1 MSESRGFEKI
11 MRENKRLFPIG
22 VLSKLT
28 GVHIR
33 CLRYYEQLG
42 ILHPAYVDEKTGYRY
57 YTYRQMRV
65 VEAIQYCVELDIPL
79 KKFSEF
85 ISQENR
91 LIDYDGLAAYG
102 RIVTEKKIQA
112 IRQRQKLLEA
122 MTNGMMHAEKCAE
135 NGRMTEHFSQEH
147 YYCMPYQGT
156 QSDIEFQS
164 AMVRLINELEA
175 NGFRASYDN
184 GIMMRAI
191 NAKKEHFCFVNIQST
206 DKDITQYPQIIT
218 IPEGDYICMTTTHSG
233 CAEQIFEQELA
244 SNQSVFITETELFT
258 GRFPYDKPTY
268 ELRCYLGEKL

>member
-1 MSESRGFEKI
+1 
-11 MRENKRLFPIG
+11 L
-22 VLSKLT
+22 
-28 GVHIR
+28 
-33 CLRYYEQLG
+33 
-42 ILHPAYVDEKTGYRY
+42 
-57 YTYRQMRV
+57 
-65 VEAIQYCVELDIPL
+65 
-79 KKFSEF
+79 
-85 ISQENR
+85 QENR

-102 RIVTEKKIQA
+102 RIVTEKNIQA

-184 GIMMRAI
+184 GIIMRAI
-191 NAKKEHFCFVNIQST
+191 NGRKEHFCFINIRST
-206 DKDITQYPQIIT
+206 DKDIKQYPQIIT
-218 IPEGDYICMTTTHSG
+218 VPEGDYVCVTTKESG
-233 CAEQIFEQELA
+233 CAEAVFEQELA
-244 SNQSVFITETELFT
+244 SNQNVLITETELFT